1 MDGECKWA
9 RDRDRDRKREQIM
22 GQVEGSGGSGGVGM
36 PSGAMQKGPSDDRHW
51 HFGMGWV
58 NLLSIVFLFYWLITL
73 K

>member
-22 GQVEGSGGSGGVGM
+22 GQAEGSGGVGM